1 MRWPVQS
8 AVSTKPQVTIRPS
21 TDQDVQLHK
30 LFAVVKTQVEKMEWR
45 RFSYAFLKT
54 TVKFLK
60 VKRST
65 QEGIEF
71 INKFM
76 SSEEVQSILDAED
89 LMWSVLDPSVAIPA
103 EFPPDAYD
111 TRIALA
117 VTANLNPQQ
126 KKKLA
131 NLLGDTTAAGLLNA
145 LKADATQLLGT
156 HTVQDVR
163 RAGRESAL
171 AAGDLL
177 REAMMDYIDREWCLD
192 TYEDCPCGRKMQ
204 SCEYCSV
211 ITCETMRVH

>member
-1 MRWPVQS
+1 MTKRPSTTTRWPVLS
-8 AVSTKPQVTIRPS
+8 AVSAKPHVTIRS
-21 TDQDVQLHK
+21 SNVQDVQLHK
-30 LFAVVKTQVEKMEWR
+30 LFAVAKTQVEKMEWR
-45 RFSYAFLKT
+45 RFSYSFLKM
-54 TVKFLK
+54 TVKLLK

-71 INKFM
+71 ISKFM

-89 LMWSVLDPSVAIPA
+89 LMWSVLEPSVTIPA

-117 VTANLNPQQ
+117 VTANLSPQQ
-126 KKKLA
+126 EKKLV
-131 NLLGDTTAAGLLNA
+131 NLFGDEIAPGLLNA
-145 LKADATQLLGT
+145 LKADATKLLGT

-177 REAMMDYIDREWCLD
+177 AVAMMDYIDREWCLD
-192 TYEDCPCGRKMQ
+192 TYEDCACGRKKQ
-204 SCEYCSV
+204 SCE
-211 ITCETMRVH
+211 